1 MKKLNAL
8 PVLLIA
14 LALVACGGDWSVG
27 PNDGGASLNRSFR
40 YYYGVDCRYD
50 SFGSYDCTDYYSLS
64 PSVGV
69 RLQVTRDGYVTL
81 CVDSDCSYYDP
92 GEYDVGYDHGDRYY
106 DFVGDDVRMTV
117 YEDGSEMVYIDGYE
131 GMAYYYYHDYDYYY

>member
-14 LALVACGGDWSVG
+14 LALVACGGDSSVG

-81 CVDSDCSYYDP
+81 CVDGDCSYYDP

-117 YEDGSEMVYIDGYE
+117 YDDGSEMVYIDGYE
-131 GMAYYYYHDYDYYY
+131 GKAYYYYRDYDYYY